1 VPSALERRRKP
12 LYDRVFA
19 VPQPPFGLA
28 GLPPQFGQH
37 SAAAGDLVLAESA
50 TPRVFNGLDGSYR
63 DFSG

>member
-1 VPSALERRRKP
+1 MPRERSMSTSNACRFSDRDLSP
-12 LYDRVFA
+12 L
-19 VPQPPFGLA
+19 
-28 GLPPQFGQH
+28 